1 MSRPLCKRLV
11 QSVHSIGTFA
21 RVTDVRT
28 RRVITHVPYAL
39 IEFFS
44 SAKSPVVQME
54 ENKDIESGKEKYTI
68 LTKHTRLTLPRRNFP
83 PPESTFGSTSMTLSL
98 EWYSRRI
105 EKLISL
111 GNGGKHAMNLISR
124 VRSPIC
130 PERSR
135 DFVRSLFWPTP
146 LRSSPINIQHGT
158 NYAKPKY
165 SVADSALI
173 PREGS
178 ASLENEEA
186 ETGKEE
192 EDDDEDEEQEKRQ
205 RARDL
210 NFKTAAK
217 RERVRAIWDN

>member
-1 MSRPLCKRLV
+1 MAYRE
-11 QSVHSIGTFA
+11 IDFA
-21 RVTDVRT
+21 RQ
-28 RRVITHVPYAL
+28 RREARH
-39 IEFFS
+39 
-44 SAKSPVVQME
+44 
-54 ENKDIESGKEKYTI
+54 ES
-68 LTKHTRLTLPRRNFP
+68 NFP
-83 PPESTFGSTSMTLSL
+83 SPQSDLPGTK
-98 EWYSRRI
+98 SRLR
-105 EKLISL
+105 
-111 GNGGKHAMNLISR
+111 
-124 VRSPIC
+124 PI
-130 PERSR
+130 
-135 DFVRSLFWPTP
+135 LFWPTP

-178 ASLENEEA
+178 ASLEEA

-205 RARDL
+205 SARDL

>member
-1 MSRPLCKRLV
+1 M
-11 QSVHSIGTFA
+11 
-21 RVTDVRT
+21 
-28 RRVITHVPYAL
+28 
-39 IEFFS
+39 
-44 SAKSPVVQME
+44 
-54 ENKDIESGKEKYTI
+54 
-68 LTKHTRLTLPRRNFP
+68 
-83 PPESTFGSTSMTLSL
+83 
-98 EWYSRRI
+98 
-105 EKLISL
+105 
-111 GNGGKHAMNLISR
+111 
-124 VRSPIC
+124 
-130 PERSR
+130 
-135 DFVRSLFWPTP
+135 
-146 LRSSPINIQHGT
+146 RSSPINIQHGT

>member
-1 MSRPLCKRLV
+1 MSKKRKV
-11 QSVHSIGTFA
+11 TTVMQTTVHSIGTFA

-39 IEFFS
+39 IEFFLRQNRQLC
-44 SAKSPVVQME
+44 KE
-54 ENKDIESGKEKYTI
+54 ENRDIESGKGKYTI
-68 LTKHTRLTLPRRNFP
+68 LRKHTRLTLPRRNFP

-135 DFVRSLFWPTP
+135 DFVRA
-146 LRSSPINIQHGT
+146 SSG
-158 NYAKPKY
+158 
-165 SVADSALI
+165 L
-173 PREGS
+173 PR
-178 ASLENEEA
+178 
-186 ETGKEE
+186 
-192 EDDDEDEEQEKRQ
+192 
-205 RARDL
+205 
-210 NFKTAAK
+210 
-217 RERVRAIWDN
+217 

>member
-1 MSRPLCKRLV
+1 MVLAAYRE
-11 QSVHSIGTFA
+11 IDFA
-21 RVTDVRT
+21 RQ
-28 RRVITHVPYAL
+28 RREARH
-39 IEFFS
+39 
-44 SAKSPVVQME
+44 
-54 ENKDIESGKEKYTI
+54 ES
-68 LTKHTRLTLPRRNFP
+68 NFP
-83 PPESTFGSTSMTLSL
+83 SPQSDLPGTK
-98 EWYSRRI
+98 SRLR
-105 EKLISL
+105 
-111 GNGGKHAMNLISR
+111 
-124 VRSPIC
+124 PI
-130 PERSR
+130 
-135 DFVRSLFWPTP
+135 LFWPTP
-146 LRSSPINIQHGT
+146 WRSSPINIQHGT